1 MAGFHGDDAWQ
12 SPGHWSQ
19 QTVPLRSLADHVEGG
34 SVEKKQ
40 REWRG
45 GTWPTFRNPN
55 PAAFCLAQT
64 PATAVAG
71 HARGCVWPQGSALR
85 PRLSVFS
92 APRQLNPCYFPKV
105 NLIDNASN
113 NMQVFSGADG
123 WTPLPSGPHASIL
136 SVPHTSGPINPGPR

>member
-1 MAGFHGDDAWQ
+1 MSRRNSANG
-12 SPGHWSQ
+12 
-19 QTVPLRSLADHVEGG
+19 
-34 SVEKKQ
+34 
-40 REWRG
+40 G
-45 GTWPTFRNPN
+45 GTRGRPSGTPTPPPQPRRLLLGSD
-55 PAAFCLAQT
+55 ASDGRRWACAWLCL
-64 PATAVAG
+64 
-71 HARGCVWPQGSALR
+71 ALR

-123 WTPLPSGPHASIL
+123 WTPLPSAPHASIL